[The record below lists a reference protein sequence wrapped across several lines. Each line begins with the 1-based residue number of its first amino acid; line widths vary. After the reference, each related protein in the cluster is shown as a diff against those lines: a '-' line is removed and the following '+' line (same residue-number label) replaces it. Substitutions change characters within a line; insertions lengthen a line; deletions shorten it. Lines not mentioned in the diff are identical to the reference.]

1 MGRFKCPIKS
11 TKGVNEGEFLEKVE
25 LLFGKDNCPIE
36 IQGTVVW
43 AYLGKFFYFQSPLT
57 EEDLDTVNN
66 CFAEGTQIV
75 DSIEV
80 PTAAPTE
87 TATNTPSAVP
97 SAATPDTDAPTPGPV
112 GCKEG
117 QEELTFMTK
126 IDKKIGHK
134 SKITLTLWEW
144 KKGKKKYKK
153 VETLAKFRKKKDNTG
168 DV

>member
-1 MGRFKCPIKS
+1 MGRFKCQIKN

-75 DSIEV
+75 DSIDTV

-97 SAATPDTDAPTPGPV
+97 SAATPDTDAPTPGPG
-112 GCKEG
+112 GCKEN
-117 QEELTFMTK
+117 EKELTFMTR
-126 IDKKIGHK
+126 IDNEIFLEKK
-134 SKITLTLWEW
+134 SKITL
-144 KKGKKKYKK
+144 
-153 VETLAKFRKKKDNTG
+153 V
-168 DV
+168 